1 MLVAAPAHGAIGF
14 MNGSHS
20 FRIECSE
27 QLFERAVGKQLRPV
41 QRYVCVPESSAWL
54 WPVPVGGF
62 ALSALVL
69 LNGGAEPV
77 ILLGIEL
84 FVSAAILIRLVP
96 KLH

>member
-1 MLVAAPAHGAIGF
+1 M
-14 MNGSHS
+14 
-20 FRIECSE
+20 
-27 QLFERAVGKQLRPV
+27 
-41 QRYVCVPESSAWL
+41 PESSAWL
-54 WPVPVGGF
+54 WPVPMGGF

>member
-1 MLVAAPAHGAIGF
+1 MGF

-84 FVSAAILIRLVP
+84 FVSAAILIRL
-96 KLH
+96 LH

>member
-1 MLVAAPAHGAIGF
+1 MRVRAREFSVA
-14 MNGSHS
+14 
-20 FRIECSE
+20 
-27 QLFERAVGKQLRPV
+27 
-41 QRYVCVPESSAWL
+41 
-54 WPVPVGGF
+54 VPVGGSAWS
-62 ALSALVL
+62 ALVGLVL